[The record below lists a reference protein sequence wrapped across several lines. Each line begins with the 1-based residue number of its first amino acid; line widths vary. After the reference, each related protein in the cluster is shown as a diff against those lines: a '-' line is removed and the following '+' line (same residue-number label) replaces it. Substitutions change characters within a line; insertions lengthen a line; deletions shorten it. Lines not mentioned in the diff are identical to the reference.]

1 MSRGRTPLFRQL
13 AQAVQQAHW
22 LNANPDKEQL
32 FYEARE
38 ASRVS
43 RRDFVRLIGV
53 AGFAAASGGLFPRRS
68 LGQAPQGAA
77 RPQAGDTVAIL
88 GAGVSG
94 LTTAYRLQ
102 KAGVR
107 CEIFEASDRVGGR
120 IFTRPDFNKDGMFCE
135 LGGELVD
142 TDHEDL
148 IALAGELGVEIQE
161 LKAEDKGLDLY
172 YFGGKH
178 FTDEQLIPLFQPFA
192 KRLAEDQGGLYDDKE
207 ELLPEPAAKFDK
219 LSIAEYLADAGQGVE
234 KWVVDMIRT
243 AYVIEYGRDAEDQ
256 SALNLITYL
265 EPDTKDGF
273 KIFGSSDE
281 SKRIKGG
288 SSMLPNALVK
298 ALEGKVKINRGFQLV
313 KITGSGAGLGLTFST
328 SGGTKTLKFG
338 RAVCTLPFTTL
349 RLVDGVQ
356 TLPLSAEKKE
366 SIAKLGYGNN
376 AKVML
381 GFTERWWRNPEAGLP
396 AMSNGSIFTDLPFQC
411 TWETSRGQTGES
423 GILTNYLGGSSA
435 KQFTADRFD
444 EIKGEL
450 NRVFPGIKGKFD
462 GKRAMMNWPEYKLT
476 KGSYACPL
484 VGQYTTLLAAAP
496 GAELD
501 GRLIF
506 AGEHTSGDY
515 AGFMN
520 GGVQSGN
527 RAAEEVI
534 GTEKAVVPAAA

>member
-1 MSRGRTPLFRQL
+1 MSHGRSPLFRKL
-13 AQAVQQAHW
+13 MQAVTQAHW

-38 ASRVS
+38 ASGVS
-43 RRDFVRLIGV
+43 RRDFVRLVGA
-53 AGFAAASGGLFPRRS
+53 AGFATAAGGVLPRAAFAQEP
-68 LGQAPQGAA
+68 QAPGIS
-77 RPQAGDTVAIL
+77 AGSPVAIL
-88 GAGVSG
+88 GAGISG
-94 LTTAYRLQ
+94 LTAAYRLQ

-107 CEIFEASDRVGGR
+107 CEIFEASDRAGGR
-120 IFTRPDFNKDGMFCE
+120 MFTRNNFNKDGMFCE

-142 TDHEDL
+142 TEHEDL
-148 IALAGELGVEIQE
+148 IALAGELGVEIQD
-161 LKAEDKGLDLY
+161 LKGEDKGADIY

-192 KRLAEDQGGLYDDKE
+192 TRLAADQAALYNEKE

-219 LSIAEYLADAGQGVE
+219 MSIAEYLADAGQGVE
-234 KWVVDMIRT
+234 KWVIDMLRT
-243 AYVIEYGRDAEDQ
+243 AYVIEYGRDAEEQ
-256 SALNLITYL
+256 SALNLITYV
-265 EPDTKDGF
+265 EPETKDGF
-273 KIFGSSDE
+273 KLFGTSDE

-313 KITGSGAGLGLTFST
+313 KIAGSAAGLGLTFST
-328 SGGTKTLKFG
+328 SGGTKTLKFS
-338 RAVCTLPFTTL
+338 RVICTLPFTTL
-349 RLVDGVQ
+349 RLVEGVQ
-356 TLPLSAEKKE
+356 ALPISPEKKE

-396 AMSNGSIFTDLPFQC
+396 ALSNGSIYADLPFQC
-411 TWETSRGQTGES
+411 TWETSRGQAGES
-423 GILTNYLGGSSA
+423 GILTNYLGGSPA

-444 EIKGEL
+444 KIKEEL
-450 NRVFPGIKGKFD
+450 NRVFPGIKSKFD

-484 VGQYTTLLAAAP
+484 VGQFTTLLPAAA

-506 AGEHTSGDY
+506 AGEHTSEDY
-515 AGFMN
+515 SGFMN

-527 RAAEEVI
+527 RAAEKILGV
-534 GTEKAVVPAAA
+534 EKLVEPAAA